1 MKDRILDRFNA
12 RARRVVALAEEEAR
26 AFQHGS
32 IGTEHLLLGL
42 IGEGEGIAVK
52 ALESLGISLAA
63 VRQQVERATRR
74 GNAAVSGQIPFT
86 PRARKVLEL
95 SLREA
100 TQPSYVNVGTEH
112 ILLGLMGER
121 DGVASQ
127 VLAALGADLNSVR
140 RQVTQLRHG
149 KVRASGGLPPGPWVR
164 QPFITPPA
172 AAEPTPLILDHFG
185 RNLTRQAR
193 QGMLGPVIGQ
203 DQEIERVIRILVQ
216 QTRNNPVLVG
226 GTGANRI
233 VVLEGLA
240 QKIVQGAVPDAL
252 KDRQLYA
259 VDADTFAASS
269 RVGNIQDAALRACIL
284 RLIAAYDLNGY
295 EDTISSTWPGQGSA
309 IGAQD
314 QGKATAWRDAERQ
327 RLANGASR
335 EPHPRFSTLAVV
347 AAVLEEART
356 RNVILFIDNLQKM
369 ASSAAAGGAI
379 DATSIVA
386 PMLTRGELQIVAAMG
401 TEEYREHLEQ
411 GTPLSPY
418 VQPIYLAELTIWYTI
433 GMLKIAQRA
442 ATQARIPSGP
452 LSRLKGDLPVS
463 SLKGR

>member
-149 KVRASGGLPPGPWVR
+149 KVRASGGLPK
-164 QPFITPPA
+164 PP
-172 AAEPTPLILDHFG
+172 
-185 RNLTRQAR
+185 
-193 QGMLGPVIGQ
+193 
-203 DQEIERVIRILVQ
+203 
-216 QTRNNPVLVG
+216 
-226 GTGANRI
+226 GTGPQTG
-233 VVLEGLA
+233 VE
-240 QKIVQGAVPDAL
+240 
-252 KDRQLYA
+252 
-259 VDADTFAASS
+259 
-269 RVGNIQDAALRACIL
+269 
-284 RLIAAYDLNGY
+284 
-295 EDTISSTWPGQGSA
+295 
-309 IGAQD
+309 
-314 QGKATAWRDAERQ
+314 
-327 RLANGASR
+327 
-335 EPHPRFSTLAVV
+335 
-347 AAVLEEART
+347 
-356 RNVILFIDNLQKM
+356 
-369 ASSAAAGGAI
+369 
-379 DATSIVA
+379 
-386 PMLTRGELQIVAAMG
+386 
-401 TEEYREHLEQ
+401 
-411 GTPLSPY
+411 
-418 VQPIYLAELTIWYTI
+418 
-433 GMLKIAQRA
+433 
-442 ATQARIPSGP
+442 
-452 LSRLKGDLPVS
+452 
-463 SLKGR
+463 